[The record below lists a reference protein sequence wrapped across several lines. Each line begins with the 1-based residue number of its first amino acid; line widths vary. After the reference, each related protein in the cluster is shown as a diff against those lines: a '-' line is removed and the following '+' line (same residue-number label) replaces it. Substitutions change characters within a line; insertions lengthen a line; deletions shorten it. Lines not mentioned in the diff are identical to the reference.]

1 MIAAG
6 GILVTSLPP
15 STLPADGR
23 GRLVQW
29 WLNRPVR
36 VKGLI
41 AIAVPMLAL
50 LVTASAS
57 LGLQYREHQ
66 ARTAGR
72 SSFILMGAAE
82 RVLGDALNAE
92 TAVRGYAATRER
104 LFVQPYYT
112 MRQRMGPS
120 RTALVAAAVQAG
132 YAPHERPANA
142 TAGRVMVQLDRIRAA
157 VARGASASRITAMLR
172 QAKRSMDLL
181 RAQITKTR
189 ITATNMMLSQR
200 SAVDRLEA
208 GIDVVTIV
216 GLVLG
221 LLAGLAGVALFASG
235 ISRRVAAAASNAD
248 RLGEGK
254 PLMPADHSGDEL
266 GRLAESLATAEKL
279 LASRSA
285 QLVAARDD
293 ALKANQAKNA
303 FLSSTSHE
311 LRTPLNSIL
320 GFTQLLELSDLE
332 DEDRESVQRILAA
345 GRHLLGLINELIDI
359 ARIEAGD
366 LSVSLEPVVLSALLG
381 DVCELMTPLA
391 AERDIELRQQC
402 SRPGLNVYADWQ
414 RLSQIMVNLIS
425 NAVKYN
431 HRGGSITV
439 TCQEHP
445 DGQVAIAVTDT
456 GPGLS
461 GADLDRIF
469 VPFERLAAENSD
481 VEGTGIGLPL
491 ARALAQV
498 MHGELRAMST
508 LGQGSTFTVIMR
520 RAPALAHVPGQAS
533 RSVLPA
539 SADRADPR
547 AGPAVTL
554 LYIEDNPANVE
565 VVARYLRGREYTR
578 LLTATS
584 GSDGLA
590 AAAEHRPDIVL
601 LDLHLPDISGDQVL
615 GRLVTEPAT
624 CGIPV
629 AILSADASPRVI
641 RRLLAAGAFAYLTKP
656 LDLARLGDL
665 LDSLGASAPASA
677 GQYSARAAIRKR

>member
-1 MIAAG
+1 M
-6 GILVTSLPP
+6 TSRPP
-15 STLPADGR
+15 STLPADRR

-36 VKGLI
+36 AKGLI
-41 AIAVPMLAL
+41 AIAVPLLAL

-57 LGLQYREHQ
+57 LGLQYREQQ

-72 SSFILMGAAE
+72 ASFNLIGAADT
-82 RVLGDALNAE
+82 VLGNALNGE
-92 TAVRGYAATRER
+92 TAVRGYAATGEV
-104 LFVQPYYT
+104 LFLQPYYT
-112 MRQRMGPS
+112 MRHQMGSS
-120 RTALVAAAVQAG
+120 RAAFVAAAARAG
-132 YAPHERPANA
+132 DAQQERPANA
-142 TAGRVMVQLDRIRAA
+142 TAGRVIAQLDLARAA
-157 VARGASASRITAMLR
+157 VARGAAVSTITAMLR
-172 QAKRSMDLL
+172 RAKRSMDLL
-181 RAQITKTR
+181 RAQITSTR
-189 ITATNMMLSQR
+189 IRATNMMMSQR
-200 SAVDRLEA
+200 SAVDRMEA

-216 GLVLG
+216 GVVLG

-248 RLGEGK
+248 RLGEGQ
-254 PLMPADHSGDEL
+254 PLVPSDHSGDEL
-266 GRLAESLATAEKL
+266 GRLADSLATAEKL
-279 LASRSA
+279 LASRSS
-285 QLVAARDD
+285 QLVAARDE

-332 DEDRESVQRILAA
+332 DEDQESVQRILAA

-359 ARIEAGD
+359 ARIEAGE
-366 LSVSLEPVVLSALLG
+366 LSLSLEPVAVWTLLG
-381 DVCELMTPLA
+381 DVCELMAPLA
-391 AERDIELRQQC
+391 AERDIVLRQLC
-402 SRPGLNVYADWQ
+402 ARPGLAVYADWQ
-414 RLSQIMVNLIS
+414 RLSQVMVNLIS

-431 HRGGSITV
+431 RHGGSITI
-439 TCQEHP
+439 TCQEHQ

-469 VPFERLAAENSD
+469 VPFERLAAESSD

-498 MHGELRAMST
+498 MRGELRAMST
-508 LGQGSTFTVIMR
+508 PGQGSTFTVSLR
-520 RAPALAHVPGQAS
+520 RAPELAHVPSQAD
-533 RSVLPA
+533 RSGLPA
-539 SADRADPR
+539 SASTAELRARPTL
-547 AGPAVTL
+547 TL

-565 VVARYLRGREYTR
+565 VVARYLRGREHAR

-584 GSDGLA
+584 GSEGLE
-590 AAAEHRPDIVL
+590 AAAEHRPDLVL

-615 GRLVTEPAT
+615 GRLVARPETG
-624 CGIPV
+624 GIPV
-629 AILSADASPRVI
+629 AVLSADASPRVI

-665 LDSLGASAPASA
+665 LNSFEASPAASA
-677 GQYSARAAIRKR
+677 GQYSAQAAIRKR

>member
-1 MIAAG
+1 
-6 GILVTSLPP
+6 
-15 STLPADGR
+15 
-23 GRLVQW
+23 
-29 WLNRPVR
+29 VR

-41 AIAVPMLAL
+41 AIAVPLLAL
-50 LVTASAS
+50 LVTAAAS
-57 LGLQYREHQ
+57 LSLQYREQ
-66 ARTAGR
+66 DARVAGR
-72 SSFILMGAAE
+72 ADFNLIGAADS
-82 RVLGDALNAE
+82 VLGAALNSE
-92 TAVRGYAATRER
+92 TAVRGYAATHEA
-104 LFVQPYYT
+104 LFLRPYYT
-112 MRQRMGPS
+112 MQGRMAA
-120 RTALVAAAVQAG
+120 TQATFAAAAG
-132 YAPHERPANA
+132 RAGSTPQQRAASA
-142 TAGRVMVQLDRIRAA
+142 TARRAMTLLERVRAA
-157 VARGASASRITAMLR
+157 VARGAPAGKVTVMLR
-172 QAKRSMDLL
+172 QGKRTMDLL
-181 RAQITKTR
+181 RTQIASLR
-189 ITATNMMLSQR
+189 IKATSMMLSQR
-200 SAVDRLEA
+200 AAVDRMES

-216 GLVLG
+216 GVVLG

-248 RLGEGK
+248 RLGEGQ
-254 PLMPADHSGDEL
+254 PLVPADHSGDEL

-320 GFTQLLELSDLE
+320 GFTQLLELSDLGG
-332 DEDRESVQRILAA
+332 DDRESVQRILAA

-366 LSVSLEPVVLSALLG
+366 LSVSLEPVVVTALLG
-381 DVCELMTPLA
+381 DVCELMAPLA
-391 AERDIELRQQC
+391 AERDIDLRQQC
-402 SRPGLNVYADWQ
+402 VRPDLAVYADWQ

-431 HRGGSITV
+431 RRGGSITIA
-439 TCQEHP
+439 CAEHE
-445 DGQVAIAVTDT
+445 DGQVSVAVTDT

-491 ARALAQV
+491 ARALARV
-498 MHGELRAMST
+498 MHGEVRAMST
-508 LGQGSTFTVIMR
+508 LGRGSTFTVSLR
-520 RAPALAHVPGQAS
+520 RAPELAHGPGQAV
-533 RSVLPA
+533 RSALPA
-539 SADRADPR
+539 
-547 AGPAVTL
+547 AVSSSYPDAKPLTL

-565 VVARYLRGREYTR
+565 VVARYLGGRDHTR

-584 GSDGLA
+584 GSEGMDV
-590 AAAEHRPDIVL
+590 AAEHRPDIVL

-615 GRLVTEPAT
+615 GRLATEPET
-624 CGIPV
+624 DGIPV
-629 AILSADASPRVI
+629 AVLSADASPRVI

-656 LDLARLGDL
+656 LDLGRLGDL
-665 LDSLGASAPASA
+665 LDSFE
-677 GQYSARAAIRKR
+677 AIPVRTRTPLREP

>member
-1 MIAAG
+1 M
-6 GILVTSLPP
+6 TSRPP
-15 STLPADGR
+15 STLPADRR

-36 VKGLI
+36 AKGLI
-41 AIAVPMLAL
+41 AIAVPLLAL

-57 LGLQYREHQ
+57 MGLQYREQQ

-72 SSFILMGAAE
+72 ASFNLIGAADT
-82 RVLGDALNAE
+82 VLGNALNGE
-92 TAVRGYAATRER
+92 TAVRGYAATGEV
-104 LFVQPYYT
+104 LFLQPYYT
-112 MRQRMGPS
+112 MRRQMGPA
-120 RTALVAAAVQAG
+120 RATLVAAGARAG
-132 YAPHERPANA
+132 DAQHERAANA
-142 TAGRVMVQLDRIRAA
+142 TVGRVIVQLDQIRAA
-157 VARGASASRITAMLR
+157 VAKGAPASKITPLLR
-172 QAKRSMDLL
+172 QGKRSMDLL
-181 RAQITKTR
+181 RAQITSTR
-189 ITATNMMLSQR
+189 IRATNMMLSQR
-200 SAVDRLEA
+200 SAVDRMEA
-208 GIDVVTIV
+208 GLDVVTIV
-216 GLVLG
+216 GVVLG

-248 RLGEGK
+248 RLGEGQ
-254 PLMPADHSGDEL
+254 PLVPSDHSGDEL
-266 GRLAESLATAEKL
+266 GRLADSLATAEKL

-320 GFTQLLELSDLE
+320 GFTQLLELSDLRG
-332 DEDRESVQRILAA
+332 DDRESVQRILAA

-366 LSVSLEPVVLSALLG
+366 LSVSLEPVVVTALLG
-381 DVCELMTPLA
+381 DVCELMAPLA
-391 AERDIELRQQC
+391 AERDIDLRQQC
-402 SRPGLNVYADWQ
+402 VRPDLAVYADWQ

-431 HRGGSITV
+431 RRGGSITIA
-439 TCQEHP
+439 CAEHE
-445 DGQVAIAVTDT
+445 DGQVTVAVTDT

-469 VPFERLAAENSD
+469 VPFERLAAENTD

-491 ARALAQV
+491 ARALARV

-508 LGQGSTFTVIMR
+508 LGQGSTFTVSLR
-520 RAPALAHVPGQAS
+520 RAPELAHVPSQAA
-533 RSVLPA
+533 RSALPA
-539 SADRADPR
+539 SVSSSYPQARPL
-547 AGPAVTL
+547 TL

-565 VVARYLRGREYTR
+565 VVARYLGGRDHTR

-584 GSDGLA
+584 GSDGMD

-615 GRLVTEPAT
+615 GRLATEPET
-624 CGIPV
+624 DNIPV
-629 AILSADASPRVI
+629 AVLSADASPRVI

-656 LDLARLGDL
+656 LDLARLGEL
-665 LDSLGASAPASA
+665 LDSFE
-677 GQYSARAAIRKR
+677 AIPVRTRTRLREP

>member
-1 MIAAG
+1 
-6 GILVTSLPP
+6 
-15 STLPADGR
+15 
-23 GRLVQW
+23 
-29 WLNRPVR
+29 VR
-36 VKGLI
+36 AKGLI
-41 AIAVPMLAL
+41 AIAVPLLAL

-72 SSFILMGAAE
+72 ASFNLIGAADT
-82 RVLGDALNAE
+82 VLGNALNGE
-92 TAVRGYAATRER
+92 TAVRGYAATGEA
-104 LFVQPYYT
+104 LFLQPYYT
-112 MRQRMGPS
+112 MRRQMGPA
-120 RTALVAAAVQAG
+120 RATLMATAAQAG
-132 YAPHERPANA
+132 DAQYERAANA
-142 TAGRVMVQLDRIRAA
+142 TTGRAIVQLDRIRAA
-157 VARGASASRITAMLR
+157 VARGAPAGKIAALLR
-172 QAKRSMDLL
+172 QGKRSMDLL
-181 RAQITKTR
+181 RGQITSTR
-189 ITATNMMLSQR
+189 IRATKMMLSQR
-200 SAVDRLEA
+200 SAVDRTEA

-248 RLGEGK
+248 RLGEGQ
-254 PLMPADHSGDEL
+254 PLVPADHAGDEL
-266 GRLAESLATAEKL
+266 GHLADSLATAEKL
-279 LASRSA
+279 LASRSS
-285 QLVAARDD
+285 QLVTARDE

-332 DEDRESVQRILAA
+332 DEDQESVQRILAA

-359 ARIEAGD
+359 ARIEAGE
-366 LSVSLEPVVLSALLG
+366 LSVSLEPVVVGTLLG
-381 DVCELMTPLA
+381 DVCELMAPLA
-391 AERDIELRQQC
+391 AERNIELRQQC
-402 SRPGLNVYADWQ
+402 ARPGLAVYADWQ
-414 RLSQIMVNLIS
+414 RLSQVMVNLIS

-431 HRGGSITV
+431 RRGGSITI
-439 TCQEHP
+439 TCQEHE

-461 GADLDRIF
+461 GTDLDRIF
-469 VPFERLAAENSD
+469 VPFERLTAESSD

-508 LGQGSTFTVIMR
+508 LGQGSTFTVSLR
-520 RAPALAHVPGQAS
+520 RAPEHAHVPSQAA
-533 RSVLPA
+533 RSGLPVIVGNA
-539 SADRADPR
+539 SSQTRSAL
-547 AGPAVTL
+547 TL

-565 VVARYLRGREYTR
+565 VVARYLRGREHAR

-584 GSDGLA
+584 GGEGLE
-590 AAAEHRPDIVL
+590 AAAEHRPDLVL

-615 GRLVTEPAT
+615 DRLVAEPET
-624 CGIPV
+624 GGIPV
-629 AILSADASPRVI
+629 AVLSADASPRVI

-665 LDSLGASAPASA
+665 LNSFEASPASA
-677 GQYSARAAIRKR
+677 GRYSAQAAIRKR